1 MIRYLPVVLDLVL
14 TVVAIVD
21 IVLIDNSRVRGLPKW
36 GWIMLSIILF
46 LIGPLLWFFV
56 GRERLEPRNH
66 GRYASEAPIHST
78 PRSGSGSASRAPDD
92 DPEFLARLRRER
104 EQVQRI
110 RELERELEERRATDD
125 RQKPDD
131 PKPAE

>member
-1 MIRYLPVVLDLVL
+1 MIRYLPVALDLVL

-36 GWIMLSIILF
+36 GWIMLSVLLF

-66 GRYASEAPIHST
+66 GRYASEAPIHAA
-78 PRSGSGSASRAPDD
+78 PRSASRAPDD

-104 EQVQRI
+104 EQAQRI

-125 RQKPDD
+125 RPKPDD